1 MKDLSK
7 FTNYGKVAL
16 ALIGVIA
23 CLFLFGGPNTNTNSV
38 SEVTEFREGAKMSFA
53 TMFTIFIIVACVALV
68 LIFFIMQLISNPK
81 KTLMSIIGIFVAL
94 VLFVIFYAIGTSD
107 TDQSL
112 GLVDSIGSVEQGT
125 INATTAG
132 LWVVFIGLLTAIV
145 VIIASTVKRIIKR

>member
-1 MKDLSK
+1 MNNLSK

-23 CLFLFGGPNTNTNSV
+23 CLFLFGGPNNTNEM
-38 SEVTEFREGAKMSFA
+38 SEIESFRDGGPMSFA
-53 TMFTIFIIVACVALV
+53 TMFTVFILIACVALV

-81 KTLMSIIGIFVAL
+81 KTLLSIIGIVVAL
-94 VLFVIFYAIGTSD
+94 VLFLIFWAIGTKD

-112 GLVDSIGSVEQGT
+112 GLIDSIGSVEQGT

-132 LWVVFIGLLTAIV
+132 LWVVFIGLLAAV
-145 VIIASTVKRIIKR
+145 AVIIASAVRRILKR